1 MILSRMELDTTKP
14 ETMMALAAPSRFH
27 GAVEQ
32 SFPGEKRR
40 RLWRLDNLR
49 GRLYL
54 LLLSE
59 DAPDLTHAVEQFGF
73 LYQEPMWE
81 TRSYDPFLDRV
92 ECGTRWRF
100 RLVANPTVSRS
111 REGERGRVYAHI
123 TPFYQKQ
130 WLLERSER
138 HGFSL
143 AEKDVQVVQ
152 SRWQRF
158 MKGGKRQVSLLA
170 VTYEGVLTV
179 TDPDLM
185 RATLTEG
192 IGRGKAYGM
201 GLLTLTGVARHG

>member
-40 RLWRLDNLR
+40 RLWRLDNLK

-54 LLLSE
+54 LLVSE
-59 DAPDLTHAVEQFGF
+59 DAPDLTRAVEQFGF
-73 LYQEPMWE
+73 PKKEPAWE
-81 TRSYDPFLDRV
+81 TRGYDPFLDRITR
-92 ECGTRWRF
+92 GTRWQF
-100 RLVANPTVSRS
+100 RLVANPTFSRS
-111 REGERGRVYAHI
+111 KKGERGRIHAHS
-123 TPFYQKQ
+123 TPVNQKR
-130 WLLERSER
+130 WLMEQSGK

-143 AEKDVQVVQ
+143 EEEGFQVVQ

-158 MKGGKRQVSLLA
+158 MKGGKRQVSFLA

-179 TDPDLM
+179 SDPDLM
-185 RATLTEG
+185 RAALTEG

-201 GLLTLTGVARHG
+201 GLLTLTGVARNG